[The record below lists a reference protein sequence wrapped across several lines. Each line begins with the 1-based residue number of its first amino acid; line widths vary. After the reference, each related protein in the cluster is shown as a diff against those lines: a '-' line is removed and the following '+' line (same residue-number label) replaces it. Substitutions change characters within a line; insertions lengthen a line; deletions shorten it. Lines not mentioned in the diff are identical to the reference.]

1 MKIAVLIPCYNE
13 QVTIAKVV
21 ADFKKELPDAEIWVY
36 DNNSTDK
43 TAQAALQA
51 GANVRLEPLQGKGN
65 VIRTMF
71 RQIDADYYITIDGDN
86 TYPVAQVHEMI
97 AAATDNDADMV
108 IGDRLS
114 NGSYFQENERG
125 FHSLGNVMVRKTIN
139 KIFKSKICDVFTGYR
154 VFSRRFAKNFPAL
167 SRGFQVETE
176 MTIFALSK
184 AMRIVTV
191 PVTFTE
197 RPEGSVSKL
206 NTVKDGIK
214 VLGAIFDMYRHFR
227 PLAFFSTF
235 ALLFLLSGIA
245 IGIAPIVEYFEFSY
259 VYKVPSA
266 ILALGL
272 VILSFLSLML
282 GLILDTIAY
291 NHREQTE
298 QILKNNR

>member
-13 QVTIAKVV
+13 AITIAKVV
-21 ADFKKELPDAEIWVY
+21 GDFRRELPEAEIWVY
-36 DNNSTDK
+36 DNNSTDN
-43 TAQAALQA
+43 TAEKARTEGAL
-51 GANVRLEPLQGKGN
+51 VRLEPLQGKGN
-65 VIRTMF
+65 VIRSMF
-71 RQIDADYYITIDGDN
+71 RDIDADYYITVDGDD
-86 TYPVAQVHEMI
+86 TYPAHQVSEMLE
-97 AAATDNDADMV
+97 AAMRQGADMV

-114 NGSYFQENERG
+114 NGSYFEENKRG
-125 FHSLGNVMVRKTIN
+125 FHSLGNVMVPKTIN
-139 KIFKSKICDVFTGYR
+139 RIFHSSICDVFTGYR
-154 VFSRRFAKNFPAL
+154 VLSRRFAKSFPAL

-184 AMRIVTV
+184 NLRVVQV

-206 NTVKDGIK
+206 NTVRDGMR
-214 VLGAIFDMYRHFR
+214 VMFAIVDMYRHFR
-227 PLAFFSTF
+227 PLAFFSIF
-235 ALLFLLSGIA
+235 ALIFLLSGIA
-245 IGIAPIVEYFEFSY
+245 VGIAPILEYFELSF

-291 NHREQTE
+291 NHREQSE
-298 QILKNNR
+298 QFLKLQ